1 MSAESTQHGDRIDT
15 LFVAIGVALVALS
28 AVVLAA
34 TMYFSIGLPGVDS
47 VAPGVLGTLVFTLL
61 VAAVYRLTRRF
72 APGRRSGPR
81 RLGR

>member
-1 MSAESTQHGDRIDT
+1 MSVESTANGGRIDT

-34 TMYFSIGLPGVDS
+34 TVYFSIGLPGVDS
-47 VAPGVLGTLVFTLL
+47 VAPGVIGTAVFTLAIA
-61 VAAVYRLTRRF
+61 VVYRLSRRF